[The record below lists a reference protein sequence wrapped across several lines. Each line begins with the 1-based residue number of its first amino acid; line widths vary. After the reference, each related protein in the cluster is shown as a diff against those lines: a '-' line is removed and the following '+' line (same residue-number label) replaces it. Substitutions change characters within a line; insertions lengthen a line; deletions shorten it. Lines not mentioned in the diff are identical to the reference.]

1 MVAQVINVV
10 AIDRVLHV
18 EPDLLIKQEH
28 DDVIEERCHVCLTH
42 IIVATTSDANGVTAW
57 QVAHGVA
64 EARNRRLALSLQLCE
79 FTVYHFAIDDDWL
92 KVAQLILQFT
102 LCVPSTEEVDTFLDR
117 VALRTAQ
124 KLRLGL
130 ARQLYTYLALDHRL
144 RRLLLHADD
153 AAAGTLNER
162 CHALLKLDLHPL
174 HVFKVQY
181 EHVCGE
187 DTTLDL
193 ATIN

>member
-1 MVAQVINVV
+1 MVAQVINLV

-28 DDVIEERCHVCLTH
+28 DDVIEERCHICLTH

-117 VALRTAQ
+117 VAL
-124 KLRLGL
+124 
-130 ARQLYTYLALDHRL
+130 ALDHRL

-193 ATIN
+193 AAIN